1 MVIRTSVTLGTR
13 ETPHFVTQAFFDA
26 MQLVCATNSFD
37 FMFQP
42 STIRYFVPAHGVI
55 ERTFPVPFQEYYIDL
70 NDACPTPICT
80 RRNVLDKTVFKMK
93 MPSRAFD
100 RMEIVTE
107 HTEHQYF
114 LMLPN
119 CAYYHTEVLTERVVY
134 YLMYEQYTFC
144 VNFRR
149 VHVDPH
155 SNLTHV
161 WFNGKPQFQ
170 IEITCQED
178 FRANPRYLKRA
189 LLAILPRAFKWDMP
203 SGTASS
209 TS

>member
-13 ETPHFVTQAFFDA
+13 ETPHFVTEAFYDA
-26 MQLVCATNSFD
+26 MKLVCATNSFD
-37 FMFQP
+37 LMFQP
-42 STIRYFVPAHGVI
+42 DSIRYFVPAHSVI
-55 ERTFPVPFQEYYIDL
+55 ERTFSAPFQEYFIDL
-70 NDACPTPICT
+70 NDACPSPICT
-80 RRNVLDKTVFKMK
+80 RRNVLEKNVYKMK
-93 MPSRAFD
+93 MPSRVFD

-107 HTEHQYF
+107 YTEHQYF

-119 CAYYHTEVLTERVVY
+119 AAYYHTEIWSDQVVY
-134 YLMYEQYTFC
+134 YVLYEEYTFC
-144 VNFRR
+144 VRFRR
-149 VHVDPH
+149 VFVDPH

-178 FRANPRYLKRA
+178 FRENTRYLKRA
-189 LLAILPRAFKWDMP
+189 LLAILPRAFKWDMA